1 MTTEEY
7 IAELKRKSDL
17 EFDIWKKKH
26 EKKKHSAWWL
36 LLLPLLAFSKPRR
49 RTSWKR
55 MSKFF

>member
-1 MTTEEY
+1 MNTEEY

-17 EFDIWKKKH
+17 RIAAYEKKH
-26 EKKKHSAWWL
+26 AKKKHSAWWL

-55 MSKFF
+55 MNKFF